1 VTESVAGADT
11 DGRVT
16 LKEEAA
22 PWRPTKWGTI
32 SFLVLLSVI
41 APWVIVKLSSGNFYL
56 HLIITFFY
64 YSVIAPCWKL
74 IMGVSGIYSFAQI
87 ALFAV
92 GGWTTGVLASQY
104 GWNPWFSIWLA
115 PVAAVVAALIIGVP
129 TLRLRGVYVV
139 LLTLGFHELL
149 RNYTTNGPRII
160 SGGGYGLKFVP
171 RFHFSSSLPGDNIL
185 IWYFY
190 VGLVMFGVTTYV
202 IWRVFHSPL
211 GLAFTALRDSES
223 YAVSRGIDQFRIRLL
238 LFGLS
243 AFFTGFAGA
252 FATHY
257 LGSISTQVFAFA
269 LLIRVLAMIV
279 IGGWGSFGG
288 PIFGAALLIGLDEW
302 LRGLGDYRV
311 LAIGLALALIAVLA
325 PQGLLP
331 LLRDRISR
339 FFGPEESATGARVRT
354 EAVLPSLEADARPP
368 LEVVGAASPYPPP
381 DPDPPDHEEGP
392 PPEEGPGDPG
402 S

>member
-1 VTESVAGADT
+1 VTDDAGRTDT
-11 DGRVT
+11 ERPVT
-16 LKEEAA
+16 LKEGAI
-22 PWRPTKWGTI
+22 PWRPTKWGMV
-32 SFLVLLSVI
+32 SFLVLLSAI
-41 APWVIVKLSSGNFYL
+41 APWVIVKLGSGNFYL

-64 YSVIAPCWKL
+64 YSVIAQCWNL

-92 GGWTTGVLASQY
+92 GGWTTGVLASHF

-115 PVAAVVAALIIGVP
+115 PIAAVVAALIIGVP

-171 RFHFSSSLPGDNIL
+171 RLHFSSSLPGDSVL

-190 VGLVMFGVTTYV
+190 AGLVMFGVTTYV

-223 YAVSRGIDQFRIRLL
+223 YAVSRGIDQFRMRLL

-243 AFFTGFAGA
+243 AFFTGLAGA
-252 FATHY
+252 YATHY
-257 LGSISTQVFAFA
+257 LGSISTQIFAFA
-269 LLIRVLAMIV
+269 ILIRVLAMIV

-302 LRGLGDYRV
+302 LRELGDYRI
-311 LAIGLALALIAVLA
+311 LTIGLALALIAVLA

-331 LLRDRISR
+331 LISDNLRR
-339 FFGPEESATGARVRT
+339 FFGPGEGEGPGQERAERT
-354 EAVLPSLEADARPP
+354 LPPLDPDARAP
-368 LEVVGAASPYPPP
+368 LQVVGATPP
-381 DPDPPDHEEGP
+381 EP
-392 PPEEGPGDPG
+392 PPEVEPASKEEGGVRVEGPHPPRE
-402 S
+402 

>member
-1 VTESVAGADT
+1 VSEGDRQAGNE
-11 DGRVT
+11 RPVK
-16 LKEEAA
+16 LKEGAV
-22 PWRPTKWGTI
+22 PWRPTRWGTI
-32 SFLVLLSVI
+32 SFLLLLSAI
-41 APWVIVKLSSGNFYL
+41 APWVVVKLSSGNFYL
-56 HLIITFFY
+56 HLVITFFY
-64 YSVIAPCWKL
+64 YSVIAQCWNL

-92 GGWTTGVLASQY
+92 GGWTTGVLASHF

-115 PVAAVVAALIIGVP
+115 PIAAVVAAVIIGVP

-171 RFHFSSSLPGDNIL
+171 RFQFSSLPGDNVL

-190 VGLVMFGVTTYV
+190 AGLVMFGVTTYV

-223 YAVSRGIDQFRIRLL
+223 YAVSRGIDQFRMRLL

-243 AFFTGFAGA
+243 AFFTGLAGA
-252 FATHY
+252 YATHY
-257 LGSISTQVFAFA
+257 LGSISTQIFAFA
-269 LLIRVLAMIV
+269 ILIRVLAMIV

-302 LRGLGDYRV
+302 LRELGDYRI

-331 LLRDRISR
+331 LIRDRLRR
-339 FFGPEESATGARVRT
+339 FFGPEEGEQAGLERA
-354 EAVLPSLEADARPP
+354 EPALPSLDADARAPF
-368 LEVVGAASPYPPP
+368 EIVGAT
-381 DPDPPDHEEGP
+381 
-392 PPEEGPGDPG
+392 PPEPPAEGEPGPSEERRVPVDGPGHAQE
-402 S
+402 

>member
-1 VTESVAGADT
+1 MNGGVESADT
-11 DGRVT
+11 ERRVA

-22 PWRPTKWGTI
+22 PWHKTKWGTV
-32 SFLVLLSVI
+32 SFLVLLSLI
-41 APWVIVKLSSGNFYL
+41 APWVIVQLSSGNFYL

-64 YSVIAPCWKL
+64 YSVIAQCWNL

-87 ALFAV
+87 ALFAI

-115 PVAAVVAALIIGVP
+115 PIAAVVAAVLIGVP

-171 RFHFSSSLPGDNIL
+171 RFQFSSSLPGDNVL

-190 VGLVMFGVTTYV
+190 AGLVMFGVATYV

-223 YAVSRGIDQFRIRLL
+223 YAVSRGIDQFRMRLL

-243 AFFTGFAGA
+243 AFFTGLAGA
-252 FATHY
+252 YATHY
-257 LGSISTQVFAFA
+257 LGSISTQIFTFAI
-269 LLIRVLAMIV
+269 LIRVLAMIV

-302 LRGLGDYRV
+302 LREFGDYRV
-311 LAIGLALALIAVLA
+311 LAIGVALALIAVLA

-331 LLRDRISR
+331 LIRDRAR
-339 FFGPEESATGARVRT
+339 AFFGPEKPGEGTPATPAPALG
-354 EAVLPSLEADARPP
+354 SLDPDARAPFQ
-368 LEVVGAASPYPPP
+368 VVGATPPEPPADVESPPP
-381 DPDPPDHEEGP
+381 KEQRVPAEGPNP
-392 PPEEGPGDPG
+392 PPE
-402 S
+402 

>member
-1 VTESVAGADT
+1 MSGEVQDAETER
-11 DGRVT
+11 RVT

-22 PWRPTKWGTI
+22 PWRRTKWGTV
-32 SFLVLLSVI
+32 SFLVLLSLI
-41 APWVIVKLSSGNFYL
+41 APWVIVQLSSGNFYL
-56 HLIITFFY
+56 HLVITFFY
-64 YSVIAPCWKL
+64 YSVIAQCWNL

-87 ALFAV
+87 ALFAI
-92 GGWTTGVLASQY
+92 GGWTTGVLASNF

-115 PVAAVVAALIIGVP
+115 PIAAVIAAVLIGVP

-171 RFHFSSSLPGDNIL
+171 RFHFSSGLPGDNVL

-190 VGLVMFGVTTYV
+190 VGLVMFGVATYI

-223 YAVSRGIDQFRIRLL
+223 YAVSRGIDQFRMRLL

-243 AFFTGFAGA
+243 AFFTGLAGA
-252 FATHY
+252 YATHY
-257 LGSISTQVFAFA
+257 LGSISTQIFAFA
-269 LLIRVLAMIV
+269 ILIRVLAMIV

-302 LRGLGDYRV
+302 LREFGDYRI
-311 LAIGLALALIAVLA
+311 LAIGVALALIAVLA

-331 LLRDRISR
+331 LIRDRVSA
-339 FFGPEESATGARVRT
+339 FFGPEKAGEGRPPKAEPAL
-354 EAVLPSLEADARPP
+354 ASLDPDARAPFQ
-368 LEVVGAASPYPPP
+368 VVGAT
-381 DPDPPDHEEGP
+381 
-392 PPEEGPGDPG
+392 PPEPTAEVESAQPEEQRVPADGPSQPAE
-402 S
+402 